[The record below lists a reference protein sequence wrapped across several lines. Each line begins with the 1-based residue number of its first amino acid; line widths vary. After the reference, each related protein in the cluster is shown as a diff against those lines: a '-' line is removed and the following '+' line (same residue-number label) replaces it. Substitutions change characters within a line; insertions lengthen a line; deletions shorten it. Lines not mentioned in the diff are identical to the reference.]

1 MDIALLPL
9 QPSWKAW
16 STSTRWDDIGDT
28 LERVAQQV
36 LMEFC
41 KQYLWDTDCTSVA
54 LFPIR
59 DESDHTWR
67 RCMAAAC
74 DTTLPTYQEHWAF
87 TMWYAQHTTSLL
99 WEVTLVGAF
108 QLVRLEDYDHQ
119 VEAKDNLIDELRTW
133 NQELL
138 QQAHFHERRS
148 KELSELRV
156 YRNLQDRSCLLD
168 ETRTMH
174 NTWR

>member
-1 MDIALLPL
+1 
-9 QPSWKAW
+9 
-16 STSTRWDDIGDT
+16 
-28 LERVAQQV
+28 
-36 LMEFC
+36 
-41 KQYLWDTDCTSVA
+41 
-54 LFPIR
+54 
-59 DESDHTWR
+59 
-67 RCMAAAC
+67 
-74 DTTLPTYQEHWAF
+74 
-87 TMWYAQHTTSLL
+87 
-99 WEVTLVGAF
+99 
-108 QLVRLEDYDHQ
+108 VRLEDYDHQ